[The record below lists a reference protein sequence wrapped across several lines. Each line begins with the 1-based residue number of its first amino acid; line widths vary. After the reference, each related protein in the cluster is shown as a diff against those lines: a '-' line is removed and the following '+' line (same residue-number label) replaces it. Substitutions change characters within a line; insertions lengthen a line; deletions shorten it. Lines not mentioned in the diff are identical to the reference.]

1 MSVEHQ
7 LDRLW
12 LETVAPWHR
21 KVIFAEKHS
30 SSKPDLYLHMPKESQ
45 VVNIT
50 PERWG
55 PEKKK
60 QKTDVNV
67 GL

>member
-50 PERWG
+50 PER
-55 PEKKK
+55 
-60 QKTDVNV
+60 
-67 GL
+67 